1 MSGFHVAIVV
11 WNFPVRSE
19 TFVLNHALGLASRGL
34 KVSVVSAG
42 PGQGYEEAELA
53 EIDAAGIMRVN
64 VEAWPKTGLGK
75 LLKLFWGVVRHPHML
90 RYVIGSW
97 PWSCMEMFHAYD
109 VVESL
114 KRVGPNAYHVHFGAV
129 AGPLLKLGL
138 AGKVVVSWHGYDSD
152 VIPRIRGEGMYRGL
166 FRSNVR
172 HTANS
177 KFLRDRLVELGAVE
191 TQVSIV
197 PMGVDCARFSGSTKR
212 WDGTSPLK
220 IVSVGRLSEMKGHRY
235 LVQSV
240 SELLDEGC
248 ALDLRILGAGDCLE
262 DLRAQ
267 IASAGHS
274 SQISLLGARSSQEV
288 RSTLDESHIFALTG
302 VPAAN
307 GQIETQGVVFAE
319 AQAMGLPVIA
329 SRIGGIPCSLVDG
342 ETGILCNPMDV
353 TAIKDAI
360 RFFVRNPNE
369 ITAFGHA
376 GRAFVQQSFSCASTL
391 DAFERLYQ

>member
-1 MSGFHVAIVV
+1 
-11 WNFPVRSE
+11 
-19 TFVLNHALGLASRGL
+19 
-34 KVSVVSAG
+34 
-42 PGQGYEEAELA
+42 
-53 EIDAAGIMRVN
+53 
-64 VEAWPKTGLGK
+64 
-75 LLKLFWGVVRHPHML
+75 
-90 RYVIGSW
+90 
-97 PWSCMEMFHAYD
+97 
-109 VVESL
+109 
-114 KRVGPNAYHVHFGAV
+114 
-129 AGPLLKLGL
+129 
-138 AGKVVVSWHGYDSD
+138 
-152 VIPRIRGEGMYRGL
+152 
-166 FRSNVR
+166 
-172 HTANS
+172 
-177 KFLRDRLVELGAVE
+177 
-191 TQVSIV
+191 
-197 PMGVDCARFSGSTKR
+197 MGVDCARFSGSTKR